1 MTEYDYKNFKI
12 HYNIQEDKTKNNL
25 YVAEG
30 YISNPQDNNNSCI
43 SRKFHTEY
51 TTKAGVKNEI
61 KKLIEN
67 YIDFE
72 WQEFYEI
79 HGEPSQK
86 NENLIK

>member
-1 MTEYDYKNFKI
+1 MTEYEYRKFKI
-12 HYNIQEDKTKNNL
+12 HYNIKTDKTKRNL
-25 YVAEG
+25 YAADG
-30 YISNPQDNNNSCI
+30 YISNPANANSSI
-43 SRKFHTEY
+43 SERKFHTEY

-79 HGEPSQK
+79 HGK
-86 NENLIK
+86 NSHVRP